1 MVKKHIKYIIMLIFI
16 TSLLASCK
24 GENKINNPDESSVSQ
39 EDQSDNLQHESSN
52 NNNHIN
58 KKLTAGVEVDADVNI
73 LSSVDLENLS
83 IFKAKLIIQ
92 DYEKIK
98 NMFLM
103 DKEIIEEQT
112 DENSLESLTNSI
124 YKYYKTRDDF
134 TLSLHGADIHFGG
147 ELGGKISN
155 LSYYMGEN
163 KLTGQD
169 LGFKNIKDAQI
180 EIEEIINEL
189 GIDVIQDPL
198 CYSIDYATLASGC
211 ESFNA
216 MVSGFRDSIREENP
230 EQSFNIEGL
239 ESIYVDKE
247 DECYI
252 FIYQILNEGMPIS
265 IYSNGVFGDGSFTSG
280 TDVRVIYSA
289 EGIVSFRMNY
299 QFENT
304 EIISQNQKGITAD
317 QALDLLDKKYN
328 TIILEGE
335 YLVNDIVFEYVPMP
349 EDGSSSNYILVPAW
363 RFLVIHTTEQMGK
376 ENAAETVLTEMSN
389 YVVFNAITGEEIII
403 DYGSD

>member
-24 GENKINNPDESSVSQ
+24 GENKTNNPDESSVSQ
-39 EDQSDNLQHESSN
+39 EDQSDNLQHVSSN
-52 NNNHIN
+52 NNDHIN

-103 DKEIIEEQT
+103 DKEIIEEET
-112 DENSLESLTNSI
+112 YENAPGSLTNSTH
-124 YKYYKTRDDF
+124 KYYKTRDDF
-134 TLSLHGADIHFGG
+134 VLSLNGADIHFGG
-147 ELGGKISN
+147 ELEDKISN

-216 MVSGFRDSIREENP
+216 TMNEIRDSIREENS
-230 EQSFNIEGL
+230 EQSFNMEGF

-252 FIYQILNEGMPIS
+252 FIYQILDEGMPIS
-265 IYSNGVFGDGSFTSG
+265 IYSNGVFGDGSFTPG

-289 EGIVSFRMNY
+289 DGIVSFRMNY

-304 EIISQNQKGITAD
+304 EIISQNQKGITAEL
-317 QALDLLDKKYN
+317 ALDLLDKKYN

-376 ENAAETVLTEMSN
+376 ENAAETVLTEMRN

>member
-39 EDQSDNLQHESSN
+39 EDQSDNLQHKSSN

-169 LGFKNIKDAQI
+169 LGFKNIKESQI

-216 MVSGFRDSIREENP
+216 TMNEIRDSIREEKP

-265 IYSNGVFGDGSFTSG
+265 IYSNGVFGDGSFTPG

-289 EGIVSFRMNY
+289 EGIVSFQMNY

-349 EDGSSSNYILVPAW
+349 DDGSSSNYILVPAW

>member
-1 MVKKHIKYIIMLIFI
+1 M
-16 TSLLASCK
+16 
-24 GENKINNPDESSVSQ
+24 N
-39 EDQSDNLQHESSN
+39 
-52 NNNHIN
+52 
-58 KKLTAGVEVDADVNI
+58 
-73 LSSVDLENLS
+73 
-83 IFKAKLIIQ
+83 
-92 DYEKIK
+92 
-98 NMFLM
+98 
-103 DKEIIEEQT
+103 EI
-112 DENSLESLTNSI
+112 
-124 YKYYKTRDDF
+124 
-134 TLSLHGADIHFGG
+134 
-147 ELGGKISN
+147 
-155 LSYYMGEN
+155 
-163 KLTGQD
+163 
-169 LGFKNIKDAQI
+169 
-180 EIEEIINEL
+180 
-189 GIDVIQDPL
+189 
-198 CYSIDYATLASGC
+198 
-211 ESFNA
+211 
-216 MVSGFRDSIREENP
+216 RDSIREEKP

-252 FIYQILNEGMPIS
+252 FIYQILDEGMPIS

-349 EDGSSSNYILVPAW
+349 DDGSSSNYILVPAW

-376 ENAAETVLTEMSN
+376 ENAAETVLTEMRN

>member
-1 MVKKHIKYIIMLIFI
+1 
-16 TSLLASCK
+16 
-24 GENKINNPDESSVSQ
+24 
-39 EDQSDNLQHESSN
+39 
-52 NNNHIN
+52 
-58 KKLTAGVEVDADVNI
+58 

-103 DKEIIEEQT
+103 DKEIIEEET
-112 DENSLESLTNSI
+112 YENAPGSLTNSTH
-124 YKYYKTRDDF
+124 KYYKTRDDF
-134 TLSLHGADIHFGG
+134 VLSLNGADIHFGG
-147 ELGGKISN
+147 ELEDKISN

-230 EQSFNIEGL
+230 EQSFSMEGF

-252 FIYQILNEGMPIS
+252 FIYQILDEGMPIS
-265 IYSNGVFGDGSFTSG
+265 IYSNGVFGDGSFTPG

-289 EGIVSFRMNY
+289 DGIVSFRMNY